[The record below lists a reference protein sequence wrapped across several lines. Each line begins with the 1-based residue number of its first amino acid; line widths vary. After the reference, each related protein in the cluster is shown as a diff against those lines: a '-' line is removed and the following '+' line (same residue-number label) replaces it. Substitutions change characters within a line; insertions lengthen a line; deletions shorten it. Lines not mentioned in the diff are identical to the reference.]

1 MRGFGPFGEIN
12 LFLLPFLKKMPEP
25 LKQSLKTNPLS
36 KRAMKNP
43 NPNSNRIS
51 SEVTK
56 AMRKI
61 RVICFDPDATDS
73 SSDEEEKPSKGKRIV
88 TEILVPLA
96 PKPQGSSVSV
106 DHSESSCQDSNNGGK
121 NSVKRRRRIFD
132 NSAPRKTSSST
143 YKGVRQRKWG
153 KWAAEIR
160 DPFKGA
166 RIWLGTYNTPEEAS
180 KAYETKKLEFEAMGA
195 YTLKNNKASSS
206 NLVVVTKFQ
215 SQSQTQS
222 QNQAAS
228 EESES
233 ALSHT
238 SPSSV
243 LELENWS
250 SHINANGSNN
260 NQPPKEEVLDACLE
274 DLKMS
279 VVDDPM
285 EMSGLSVPDD
295 PLTSILSIPDDPLT
309 SIPFE
314 QDPSAGL
321 ENDSLFFDDICCRL
335 FDNVND
341 IGSFDDFPVVGFEN
355 DEPSD
360 LPDFNFDQDPWF
372 DDEAFNIPCS

>member
-1 MRGFGPFGEIN
+1 
-12 LFLLPFLKKMPEP
+12 MPEP

-43 NPNSNRIS
+43 NRIS
-51 SEVTK
+51 SEETK

-61 RVICFDPDATDS
+61 RVICYDPDATDS
-73 SSDEEEKPSKGKRIV
+73 SSDEEEKPNKGKRIV
-88 TEILVPLA
+88 TEILIPLA
-96 PKPQGSSVSV
+96 PKPQGSPVSV

-121 NSVKRRRRIFD
+121 NSVKRRRRLFV
-132 NSAPRKTSSST
+132 NSAPRKASSSA

-215 SQSQTQS
+215 SQSQSQSQS

-250 SHINANGSNN
+250 SHINLNGSNN

-309 SIPFE
+309 SIPFG
-314 QDPSAGL
+314 QDLSGGL
-321 ENDSLFFDDICCRL
+321 ENDSLFDDFCRL

-341 IGSFDDFPVVGFEN
+341 IGSFDDFPVIGFEK